1 MARRLSVREGVLL
14 GFLAVVALGYVWYE
28 AKAPGPARRG
38 AGAGADRKTE
48 GSPPAPPRVRMDLLA
63 RQAES
68 YDGAGR
74 DLFQYAQ
81 RPPSAAEVRRLRE
94 EAERRRKEIEEA
106 QRRAAEEAERR
117 RKEQEE
123 AAKVAALH
131 PAPPPPPQPPSITLR
146 YLGYIGPKDDRI
158 VVFEDGKEMILA
170 RKGEVVKGQFRV
182 VDVKWE
188 SVVMGFVR
196 PEFKG
201 QTRELTMARK

>member
-1 MARRLSVREGVLL
+1 MARRLSVREGILL
-14 GFLAVVALGYVWYE
+14 GLLAAAGVGYVWYE
-28 AKAPGPARRG
+28 ARSTGPARPGRR
-38 AGAGADRKTE
+38 AGASKKAGD
-48 GSPPAPPRVRMDLLA
+48 PLPAPPRVRMDLLA
-63 RQAES
+63 GRAES

-74 DLFQYAQ
+74 DLFQYSQ

-94 EAERRRKEIEEA
+94 EAERRRKELEEA

-123 AAKVAALH
+123 AAKVAVLH
-131 PAPPPPPQPPSITLR
+131 PAPPPPPQPPAITLR
-146 YLGYIGPKDDRI
+146 YLGYLGPKDDRI
-158 VVFEDGKEMILA
+158 VILEDGKEMILA
-170 RKGEVVKGQFRV
+170 RKGDVVKGQFRV

-201 QTRELTMARK
+201 LTRELTMGRK